1 MSYDSPSEPDIRH
14 PSRRP
19 TMHCAETTGRTDP
32 AFPHGRA
39 NAYRYIRRSVAAI
52 ALDAAR

>member
-1 MSYDSPSEPDIRH
+1 
-14 PSRRP
+14 
-19 TMHCAETTGRTDP
+19 MHCAETTGRTDP